1 MWWLLAVP
9 LIGAVAAAFNS
20 SDDEEKE
27 EAERRARIQARE
39 AREAEAQAI
48 ARRKQADLEKRKAQ
62 LVADVDGQL
71 NDLFTT
77 HPTVL
82 NRADRGALDVSFD
95 SIRAFAI
102 KKVPSKPKTML
113 KHLDAIAPG
122 VTFSPIW
129 KKHAVQALALQKE
142 ITGLQ
147 RLKEELLG

>member
-1 MWWLLAVP
+1 MWWLLVP
-9 LIGAVAAAFNS
+9 LIGAVVAAVAS

-27 EAERRARIQARE
+27 AAERRARIQT
-39 AREAEAQAI
+39 REAEAQAI
-48 ARRKQADLEKRKAQ
+48 ARRKQANLEKRKAQ

-71 NDLFTT
+71 NDLFAT
-77 HPTVL
+77 HPAVL
-82 NRADRGALDVSFD
+82 YRADEGALHVSVD
-95 SIRAFAI
+95 SLRAFAI

-113 KHLDAIAPG
+113 KHLEAIAPG

-129 KKHAVQALALQKE
+129 VKQAVHAHALQKE

>member
-1 MWWLLAVP
+1 MWWFLVVP
-9 LIGAVAAAFNS
+9 VIGAVAAALTS

-27 EAERRARIQARE
+27 EAERRARIHARE

-71 NDLFTT
+71 NDLFAT
-77 HPTVL
+77 HPAVL
-82 NRADRGALDVSFD
+82 DRTDQGALHVSVD
-95 SIRAFAI
+95 SLRAFAI

-113 KHLDAIAPG
+113 KHLEAIAPG

-129 KKHAVQALALQKE
+129 TKHAVQAHALQKE